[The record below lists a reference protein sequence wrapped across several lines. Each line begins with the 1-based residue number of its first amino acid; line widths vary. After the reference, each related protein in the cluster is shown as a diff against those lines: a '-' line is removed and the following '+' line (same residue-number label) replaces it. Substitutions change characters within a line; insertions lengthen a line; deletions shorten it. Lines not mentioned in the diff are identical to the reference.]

1 MTGDI
6 QQIEKESFWKEHQ
19 DSLLK
24 IRHDLLSGRKRRPSP
39 VVGVRRKTPNGFPGQ
54 RATSHP
60 LFGKYRRTPSPYL
73 PKLTPEPD
81 IKLSAKDVTYPK
93 KYEVV
98 PPLKP
103 NREAPHET
111 LSPKKTKKTL
121 NHSVPLLKPK
131 KVLKE
136 KVPPL
141 KPKLAFEPRSTD
153 DYDSW
158 GDDSNDSEDDV
169 DVESIE
175 EEDVRKHTKR
185 KKKPPLNS
193 ARKVKPQPYPNL
205 SHPYPNLSQPY
216 FPPQIVYG
224 APFPVYY
231 PPPPK
236 DARKV
241 KRLRDNRSEKKQR
254 FHEPPQKNSRVH
266 KRSKSQVPVYAA
278 SYPMMPAVPL
288 VYPQV
293 PTEDDEEEETEV
305 DEMVQEALNHWKKH
319 PLFASD
325 YCEWFIQDCLN
336 TEILPDLLI
345 DTLNEIKHMPYHHPL
360 YVPSLYTCED
370 LLADQVSEMATE
382 IAREAV
388 SELAN
393 DYLDEKLLQRDPL
406 EDFLSDLV
414 EDVVR
419 QGTREVVRSTIMDMA
434 EDHLQTEYASTIITS
449 LVSDYLRDIAP
460 DLLEEVTFDIIA
472 EDFINSQVIAPEVTE
487 EAIVVARETIQYYD
501 DKVLRRQFKE
511 VNLLANDKLA
521 DAVILDYLVTL
532 MFQHGKLWAETD
544 HQNKFLDDMI
554 FNTGLAQIFSIQKNR
569 EKTVRS
575 KPLQKLHEKVVSD
588 VALDVFLQ
596 HLTRT
601 LDEDLADVDE
611 YERGV
616 TDESSHPFPL
626 VVR

>member
-19 DSLLK
+19 DSLVR
-24 IRHDLLSGRKRRPSP
+24 IRHDLLSGKK
-39 VVGVRRKTPNGFPGQ
+39 RKTTPGVGIRRTPNNLSRQ

-73 PKLTPEPD
+73 PKLTPEPSKNLPATD
-81 IKLSAKDVTYPK
+81 KIYKN

-98 PPLKP
+98 PSLRPKKAF
-103 NREAPHET
+103 EETAPSKIPKRAVHKSVPT
-111 LSPKKTKKTL
+111 LKTKK
-121 NHSVPLLKPK
+121 PPE
-131 KVLKE
+131 E
-136 KVPPL
+136 KLPPL
-141 KPKLAFEPRSTD
+141 KPKKAFEPKSTED
-153 DYDSW
+153 FDSW
-158 GDDSNDSEDDV
+158 GEESSEDDNDSYI
-169 DVESIE
+169 DVETDE
-175 EEDVRKHTKR
+175 EEGTDFKRPLKR
-185 KKKPPLNS
+185 KKKALAKSP
-193 ARKVKPQPYPNL
+193 RKHKPQPYPNI
-205 SHPYPNLSQPY
+205 QQQY

-231 PPPPK
+231 PPPPTG
-236 DARKV
+236 ARHG
-241 KRLRDNRSEKKQR
+241 KKQR
-254 FHEPPQKNSRVH
+254 EKEVANKRRLKDAPQKHSSVR
-266 KRSKSQVPVYAA
+266 KKKKKPVPVYAA
-278 SYPMMPAVPL
+278 SYPMMPAVTMMYQP
-288 VYPQV
+288 
-293 PTEDDEEEETEV
+293 PTEEEEEEEEESEV
-305 DEMVQEALNHWKKH
+305 DEMIQEAFNHWKKH

-325 YCEWFIQDCLN
+325 YCQWFIQDCLN

-345 DTLNEIKHMPYHHPL
+345 DTLNEIKHMPFHHPL

-370 LLADQVSEMATE
+370 LLSDHVSEMATE
-382 IAREAV
+382 IAREAI

-406 EDFLSDLV
+406 EDFLSNLV

-419 QGTREVVRSTIMDMA
+419 LGTREVVRSTVINMA
-434 EDHLQTEYASTIITS
+434 EDYMQTEYATTIMHG
-449 LVSDYLRDIAP
+449 LLAEHLRDIAP
-460 DLLEEVTFDIIA
+460 DLLEEVAFDIIA
-472 EDFINSQVIAPEVTE
+472 EDFIQSQVIAPEVVE
-487 EAIVVARETIQYYD
+487 EAAVVARETIQYYD
-501 DKVLRRQFKE
+501 DKVIRRQFKE
-511 VNLLANDKLA
+511 VNLLAKDKLA
-521 DAVILDYLVTL
+521 DTVILDYLMSL

-554 FNTGLAQIFSIQKNR
+554 FNTGLAQIFSIRKNR
-569 EKTVRS
+569 EKTVKC

-616 TDESSHPFPL
+616 TDETSQPFPL

>member
-1 MTGDI
+1 MADRRAEI
-6 QQIEKESFWKEHQ
+6 ARKKAQIEQLRKERKE
-19 DSLLK
+19 K
-24 IRHDLLSGRKRRPSP
+24 EIAKKE
-39 VVGVRRKTPNGFPGQ
+39 VR
-54 RATSHP
+54 
-60 LFGKYRRTPSPYL
+60 
-73 PKLTPEPD
+73 LTPEPD

-131 KVLKE
+131 KILKE

-141 KPKLAFEPRSTD
+141 KPKLAFEPR
-153 DYDSW
+153 
-158 GDDSNDSEDDV
+158 
-169 DVESIE
+169 
-175 EEDVRKHTKR
+175 
-185 KKKPPLNS
+185 
-193 ARKVKPQPYPNL
+193 
-205 SHPYPNLSQPY
+205 
-216 FPPQIVYG
+216 IVYG

-501 DKVLRRQFKE
+501 DKVLRKQFKE

-569 EKTVRS
+569 EKTVKS